1 MEIEPVTYKYKNIYT
16 YDDHDRTHC
25 GVISQQVNEA
35 ALNNGLSSMSFAGIC
50 KDTLDTPM
58 PNGQTE
64 LWSICYDEFIG
75 LNIHM
80 TQKAHHRIDDLE
92 KSLTTALST
101 IETLKQ
107 EIETLKQAIA

>member
-1 MEIEPVTYKYKNIYT
+1 MHYGFISQEIEQTINKY
-16 YDDHDRTHC
+16 
-25 GVISQQVNEA
+25 GISNEEAGFLLKDKLDEPNEA
-35 ALNNGLSSMSFAGIC
+35 GQFIQYGLRYG
-50 KDTLDTPM
+50 
-58 PNGQTE
+58 
-64 LWSICYDEFIG
+64 EFIS
-75 LNIHM
+75 LNTHM